1 MTFEAQCVESKLL
14 TRRAAAAALTV
25 GFLPA
30 GVVYPGA
37 AWSADSPGNP
47 PIAALLRKGE
57 CVALMRH
64 AETDPGVGD
73 PPEFKLDDCRTQRNL
88 SAAGQRDARRIGA
101 WFRQNKLKPRAV
113 LSSAWCRCKDTADLA
128 FGQHTVWLALN
139 SVFNDR
145 VQLPNQSEMLRKALQ
160 AVPAKQFE
168 VWATHQVNISALT
181 EQGIAMG
188 EMFLLDRQ
196 GTLLARTRLM

>member
-30 GVVYPGA
+30 GLVYPGA

-101 WFRQNKLKPRAV
+101 WFRQNKLKPRTV

-128 FGQHTVWLALN
+128 FGQHTVWPALN

-145 VQLPNQSEMLRKALQ
+145 VQLPHQSEALRKALL
-160 AVPAKQFE
+160 AMPAKQFE
-168 VWATHQVNISALT
+168 VWVTHQVNITALT
-181 EQGIAMG
+181 GQGIGMG
-188 EMFLLDRQ
+188 EIFIMDGQ
-196 GTLLARTRLM
+196 GTLLTRTRLM